1 MRITESP
8 PVQTQFLIFTLFGD
22 YIIHRDGT
30 LWTSS
35 LLELMASLDVGERAL
50 RSALSRM
57 SSKGWLKSHKQGRL
71 SQYSLTTRGRA
82 LLERGAQRIFE
93 PALTNW
99 DRQWYLVVYSLPEK
113 KRRQRHVLRKQL
125 TWLGF
130 GRLAPGTWCSAHD
143 RGPEL
148 AELFSE
154 LKVEP
159 YVDVFNGRYRGPCT
173 DEELVHRCWHLD
185 SIGAQYQEFLARHE
199 PSYLRCLHQTQHG
212 RPIDAE
218 SCFVQRFWL
227 TRDYMTFPQQD
238 PNLPVSLLPP
248 DWIGLRARKIFD
260 DYHSLLGQ
268 SANEFVDQALNNG
281 ALKA

>member
-22 YIIHRDGT
+22 YVIHRGGT

-35 LLELMASLDVGERAL
+35 LLELMGSLDVGERAL

-57 SSKGWLKSHKQGRL
+57 SGKGWLKSRKQGRM
-71 SQYSLTTRGRA
+71 SQYSLTARGRA

-93 PALTNW
+93 RALTDW
-99 DRQWYLVVYSLPEK
+99 DRQWHLVVYSLPEK

-148 AELFSE
+148 DELFRD
-154 LKVEP
+154 LRVEP
-159 YVDVFNGRYRGPCT
+159 FVDVFAGLYRGPCS
-173 DEELVHRCWHLD
+173 DEELVQRCWDLS
-185 SIGAQYQEFLARHE
+185 SIGTQYCDFLAKHE
-199 PSYLRCLHQTQHG
+199 PGYLECLRRTQQG
-212 RPIDAE
+212 QPAE
-218 SCFVQRFWL
+218 AEQCFVERFWL

-248 DWIGLRARKIFD
+248 DWIGLRARQLFD
-260 DYHSLLGQ
+260 NYHTLLGER
-268 SANEFVDQALNNG
+268 ANEFVDQALKNG
-281 ALKA
+281 QLKT

>member
-22 YIIHRDGT
+22 YIIHRGGT

-35 LLELMASLDVGERAL
+35 LLELMAPLEVGERAL

-57 SSKGWLKSHKQGRL
+57 RGKGWVKSRKKGRM
-71 SQYSLTTRGRA
+71 SQYSLTPRGRA

-93 PALTNW
+93 PALTDW

-130 GRLAPGTWCSAHD
+130 GRLAPGTWCAAHD
-143 RGPEL
+143 RDAEL
-148 AELFSE
+148 AELFRD
-154 LKVEP
+154 LQVEQ
-159 YVDVFNGRYRGPCT
+159 YVDVFNGRYRGPCL
-173 DEELVHRCWHLD
+173 DEELVQRCWDLE
-185 SIGAQYQEFLARHE
+185 SIGQQYCDFMAKHE
-199 PSYLRCLHQTQHG
+199 PGYLKCLAHTQQG
-212 RPIDAE
+212 RPLE
-218 SCFVQRFWL
+218 SEECFVKRFWL

-248 DWIGLRARKIFD
+248 DWIGLRARRIFEN
-260 DYHSLLGQ
+260 YHTLLGEQ
-268 SANEFVDQALNNG
+268 ANAFVDQALENG
-281 ALKA
+281 RLKA

>member
-22 YIIHRDGT
+22 YIIHRGGT

-57 SSKGWLKSHKQGRL
+57 SSKGWLKSHKWGRM
-71 SQYSLTTRGRA
+71 SQYSLTARGRA

-143 RGPEL
+143 RGAEL

-159 YVDVFNGRYRGPCT
+159 YVDVFNGHYRGPCT
-173 DEELVHRCWHLD
+173 DEELVHRCWELD
-185 SIGAQYQEFLARHE
+185 SIGSQYHEFLAKHE
-199 PSYLRCLHQTQHG
+199 PGYLHCLHQTQQG
-212 RPIDAE
+212 RQIDAQ
-218 SCFVQRFWL
+218 SCFVKRFWL

-238 PNLPVSLLPP
+238 PNLPVSLLPT
-248 DWIGLRARKIFD
+248 DWIGLRARQLFD
-260 DYHSLLGQ
+260 NYHSLLGH

-281 ALKA
+281 AGKA